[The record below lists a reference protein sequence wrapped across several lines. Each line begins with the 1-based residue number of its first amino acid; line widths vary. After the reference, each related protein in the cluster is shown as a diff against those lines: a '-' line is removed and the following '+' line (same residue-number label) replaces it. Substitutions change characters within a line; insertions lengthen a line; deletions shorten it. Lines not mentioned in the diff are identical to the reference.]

1 MLEMMRDHERAA
13 PRFLRGATIDESK
26 LHDTHGA
33 EATADVSRVRCLQSE
48 QATVRIDP
56 YSARP

>member
-1 MLEMMRDHERAA
+1 VRTVQ
-13 PRFLRGATIDESK
+13 FLRGATIDESK